1 MRTQVTNGDTKMR
14 FGKFIGTPIK
24 DLPDYYVAWLLK
36 NVRPQ
41 GPFRK
46 RLLAYLNAAQAAGGG
61 RR

>member
-1 MRTQVTNGDTKMR
+1 MKTQVFNGDTKMN

-24 DLPDYYVAWLLK
+24 DMPDYYVAWLLK